1 MLTPSSQHIYVVST
15 QHIYIYIITSVYKHG
30 EPSICRA
37 AVHGVLLQRDVCSLH
52 SIIPLNRS
60 DDMRG
65 QGCMPRAAAV
75 TWGLNLSI
83 EQ

>member
-15 QHIYIYIITSVYKHG
+15 QHIYKITSVYKHG

-65 QGCMPRAAAV
+65 QGCIYMHACRAP
-75 TWGLNLSI
+75 LSHGD
-83 EQ
+83 